1 MFVNYIV
8 ATAISAILI
17 IHTHCHSFY
26 TLHISLNI
34 VLFAHSFNIMCFMI
48 TVNIQFIQ
56 QTVVDVVNKT
66 VHINALFSIDLQIS
80 HQESTIPITRKDSF
94 RLSDQ
99 RRQSHGSQSSPLVRY
114 TGIGYINQ
122 ISMCINPHTSRLR
135 VGSADLLLH
144 CKMQIFHCFPN
155 K

>member
-1 MFVNYIV
+1 
-8 ATAISAILI
+8 
-17 IHTHCHSFY
+17 
-26 TLHISLNI
+26 
-34 VLFAHSFNIMCFMI
+34 MCFMI
-48 TVNIQFIQ
+48 TVNIPFIQ

-94 RLSDQ
+94 RLFDQ
-99 RRQSHGSQSSPLVRY
+99 KRHSHGSQSSPLVRH

-135 VGSADLLLH
+135 VGSAGLLLH
-144 CKMQIFHCFPN
+144 LQVADFSMFGFDLCAEQMKTQSLKDLI
-155 K
+155 